1 MKTCLYCAEEIQ
13 DDAVLCKHCGKKI
26 YTKALPKHVKILSML
41 IISYGAI
48 KCIIGIIVMTILS
61 TAGEISGNEDAMRIT
76 SIIGDSIGGILIFLS
91 IPSIIAGI
99 GLYKRQA
106 WARILALVLCF
117 LSLISIPIGTALGIY
132 GIWVLLDD
140 ESREIFN

>member
-1 MKTCLYCAEEIQ
+1 
-13 DDAVLCKHCGKKI
+13 
-26 YTKALPKHVKILSML
+26 ML

-48 KCIIGIIVMTILS
+48 KCIIGLIIMTILS

-91 IPSIIAGI
+91 IPSILAGI
-99 GLYKRQA
+99 GLYKRKA

-132 GIWVLLDD
+132 GIWVLFDD
-140 ESREIFN
+140 ESKEIFN

>member
-1 MKTCLYCAEEIQ
+1 MKTCLYCAEKIQ

-48 KCIIGIIVMTILS
+48 KCIIGLIIMTILS

-76 SIIGDSIGGILIFLS
+76 SIIGDSIGGILIFYQS
-91 IPSIIAGI
+91 P
-99 GLYKRQA
+99 
-106 WARILALVLCF
+106 V
-117 LSLISIPIGTALGIY
+117 
-132 GIWVLLDD
+132 
-140 ESREIFN
+140 